1 MSKVFP
7 ILKAHCALA
16 FICLVFAL
24 GVALVWV
31 PLDSASGMIVKVRR
45 QVNIGDALAP
55 TLAACV
61 IGLGALLM
69 LLERERGQTP
79 AVTRKNLTFVMRLG
93 LVLFVG
99 FFIMRWGGE
108 AAVWIARQFGNADLS
123 YRSLRDT
130 APWKYIGFFFGGTF
144 IITTFIAFSQ
154 DRLTSGAVLLG
165 VLATVALILCYDL
178 PFDDLLLPPNGDV

>member
-7 ILKAHCALA
+7 ILKAHGALA
-16 FICLVFAL
+16 FLCLVFAL

-61 IGLGALLM
+61 IGFGALLM
-69 LLERERGQTP
+69 LLERDTGQTP
-79 AVTRKNLTFVMRLG
+79 VMTRKNLVFILRLG
-93 LVLFVG
+93 LVLLVG

-123 YRSLRDT
+123 YRILRDT
-130 APWKYIGFFFGGTF
+130 TPWKYIGFFLGGTF
-144 IITTFIAFSQ
+144 IITIFIAFSQ
-154 DRLTSGAVLLG
+154 HRLTVKAVLIG
-165 VLATVALILCYDL
+165 VLATVVLILSYDL

>member
-7 ILKAHCALA
+7 VLKAHGLLALLC
-16 FICLVFAL
+16 FVFAL

-61 IGLGALLM
+61 IGFGALLM
-69 LLERERGQTP
+69 LFERDTGQTP
-79 AVTRKNLTFVMRLG
+79 AVTRKNFTFILRLG
-93 LVLFVG
+93 LVLLVG
-99 FFIMRWGGE
+99 FFLMRWSGE
-108 AAVWIARQFGNADLS
+108 AAVWIGRQFTDTDFS

-130 APWKYIGFFFGGTF
+130 APWKYIGFFLGGTF
-144 IITTFIAFSQ
+144 IITSFIAFSLH
-154 DRLTSGAVLLG
+154 RLTAQAVLIG
-165 VLATVALILCYDL
+165 VLATVVLILCYDL